1 MVNSHSKT
9 NKNLILFPSMLFAD
23 FRFLYWQVCILSQTI
38 FCGFINKI
46 QRLRP
51 HKAISPNR
59 ALHQLAAVEAK
70 ELKTNAECW
79 HRTKEI
85 GLKQILEEN
94 ATRLTKRVSFLWRH
108 VDLCRF
114 CTFLSSAQQA
124 KGQIISAG
132 LFGILKF
139 SQKTNKQI
147 RLYY

>member
-85 GLKQILEEN
+85 GLKQILEVN
-94 ATRLTKRVSFLWRH
+94 LTSKQTLKYGFVTSHFRKMNFLP
-108 VDLCRF
+108 VELF
-114 CTFLSSAQQA
+114 FNIFVLTF
-124 KGQIISAG
+124 GWVC
-132 LFGILKF
+132 
-139 SQKTNKQI
+139 
-147 RLYY
+147 LY